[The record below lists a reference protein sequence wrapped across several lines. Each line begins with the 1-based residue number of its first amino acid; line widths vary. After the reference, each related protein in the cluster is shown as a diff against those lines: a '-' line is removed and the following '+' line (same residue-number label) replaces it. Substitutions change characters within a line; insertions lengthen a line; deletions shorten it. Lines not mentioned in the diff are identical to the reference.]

1 MEDVLF
7 KHPAVLEAA
16 VVAKPSEKWG
26 ETPCAFVCLKPDE
39 IETEESLI
47 AFCRQNMAHY
57 KAPTRVVFKEL
68 PKTSTGKIQKFILR
82 DQAKSL

>member
-1 MEDVLF
+1 MF

-26 ETPCAFVCLKPDE
+26 ETPCAFVSLKPGE
-39 IETEESLI
+39 NETEESLI
-47 AFCRQNMAHY
+47 EYCRQNIAHY
-57 KAPTRVVFKEL
+57 KAPTRIVFSEL
-68 PKTSTGKIQKFILR
+68 PKTSTGKIQKFVLR